1 VHNPY
6 RRAADAFERSFREAA
21 ALPLGGFDD
30 TSRRSCNDARRVLI
44 FSPHPDDECIIG
56 GLPLRLLREEQF
68 TVINVA
74 VTQGSNV
81 ERQAERW
88 EELIGA
94 CRFLG
99 FESIQTRKNG
109 LERISPSGKLESPDQ
124 WKTSVTAISQ
134 ILREQEP
141 AIVFFPHAEDWNTT
155 HIGVHLLL
163 MDALS
168 CMSSSFSC
176 TIVETEFW
184 GAMNNPN
191 VMIESSVEDAADLMA
206 ATSFHVKEVQRNPY
220 HTRLPAWMMDNVR
233 RGGELV
239 TGQGGVAPNFTFATL
254 YRLRAWRGGEMHDV
268 LGQGTV
274 VSTSD
279 RISSVLPVLL

>member
-1 VHNPY
+1 M
-6 RRAADAFERSFREAA
+6 
-21 ALPLGGFDD
+21 
-30 TSRRSCNDARRVLI
+30 LI

-56 GLPLRLLREEQF
+56 GLPLRLFREEKF
-68 TVINVA
+68 KVINVA
-74 VTQGSNV
+74 VTQGSNR

-88 EELIGA
+88 KELIGA

-99 FESIQTRKNG
+99 FELIQTRENG
-109 LERISPSGKLESPDQ
+109 LERISPDGKVGFPDQ
-124 WKTSVTAISQ
+124 WKTSVTTISQ
-134 ILREQEP
+134 ILQEQKP
-141 AIVFFPHAEDWNTT
+141 AIIIFPHAEDWNTT

-168 CMSSSFSC
+168 CMPAPFSC

-184 GAMNNPN
+184 CPMNNPN
-191 VMIESSVEDAADLMA
+191 VMIESSIEDVADLMA

-239 TGQGGVAPNFTFATL
+239 AGQGGVAPNFTFATL
-254 YRLRAWRGGEMHDV
+254 YRLRIWRGGEIHDV
-268 LGQGTV
+268 LDQGTV
-274 VSTSD
+274 VSTSG
-279 RISSVLPVLL
+279 RISHALPILL